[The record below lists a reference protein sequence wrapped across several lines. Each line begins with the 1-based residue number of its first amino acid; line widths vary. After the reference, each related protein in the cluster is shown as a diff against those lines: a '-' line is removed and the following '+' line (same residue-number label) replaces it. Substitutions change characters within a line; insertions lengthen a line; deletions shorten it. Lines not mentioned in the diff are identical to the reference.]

1 MNAKVREF
9 GVVFCVSLLAI
20 IALLLPVRETNAQQP
35 SENQGREERVRDTS
49 RTIDVEGVGSVEVFE
64 SVNTPADRHYIAPVF
79 DFVLI
84 EPSVIA
90 KFSDT
95 DEAIKMKIKMVPRDV
110 RREVAESLSSLTGRK
125 ILVQNVGNLRLYAV
139 FVDVDSQT
147 TKNNFE
153 VKEFR
158 IENPVS
164 TQGLDVSLDV
174 KKEKGKDLAAAINRG
189 EITFRL
195 SYAYNSINLDS
206 RREELRVRTVLDS
219 SSYRRL
225 EQQGQELMTAD
236 QMAEAVENMKREI
249 TSEVYLGLGKIVI
262 NPTADTFFHT
272 CRFGFGRNFIRNL
285 RQLCTPA
292 PYNTADHSSQRI
304 QVPGCI
310 PLRLNRISFIQ
321 CISDF
326 TISCIVVSHGNPLF
340 LYFYL
345 KDYH

>member
-9 GVVFCVSLLAI
+9 GVALCVSLLAI
-20 IALLLPVRETNAQQP
+20 ITLLLPVRETNAQSASNPP
-35 SENQGREERVRDTS
+35 SQNQGKEEKVSDTS

-64 SVNTPADRHYIAPVF
+64 SVNTPDRYYIAPVF

-95 DEAIKMKIKMVPRDV
+95 DEAIKMKVKMVPPDV
-110 RREVAESLSSLTGRK
+110 RKEVAESLTSLMGRR

-139 FVDVDSQT
+139 FIDVDSQT

-236 QMAEAVENMKREI
+236 QMAEAAANMKRDI
-249 TSEVYLGLGKIVI
+249 TSVVYLGLGKIDSESLPIDKLITLFDIGETWKMDDDRLKEMEEEFIKRFDLKV
-262 NPTADTFFHT
+262 NPADFQPFRVQKKVVETILPDK
-272 CRFGFGRNFIRNL
+272 NPALFI
-285 RQLCTPA
+285 
-292 PYNTADHSSQRI
+292 I
-304 QVPGCI
+304 
-310 PLRLNRISFIQ
+310 
-321 CISDF
+321 
-326 TISCIVVSHGNPLF
+326 TIS
-340 LYFYL
+340 
-345 KDYH
+345 